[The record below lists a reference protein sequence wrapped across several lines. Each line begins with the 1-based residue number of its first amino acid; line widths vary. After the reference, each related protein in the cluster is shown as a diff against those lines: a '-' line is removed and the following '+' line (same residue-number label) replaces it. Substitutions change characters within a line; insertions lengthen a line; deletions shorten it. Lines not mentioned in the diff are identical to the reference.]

1 MNEIST
7 NALNETISALS
18 REVIL
23 PLFVQIAKVSNWNP
37 NPENRKIYH
46 VNYK

>member
-1 MNEIST
+1 MKSNKCRDKLSMNEIST

-23 PLFVQIAKVSNWNP
+23 PLFVQIAKVSN
-37 NPENRKIYH
+37 
-46 VNYK
+46 